1 MIRIIPASLDDVP
14 ELVLLLTLLFTL
26 EEDFTPNP
34 VRQRR
39 GLEMIIRNPEI
50 GAILV
55 MKDAGAVVGM
65 VNLLF
70 TISTAEGGRVATLE
84 DLVLEP
90 AYRGRG
96 LGSRLLR
103 HALAVSRRRGSTR
116 VTVLTDRSN
125 RRAIRLYQRFGFS
138 CSSMTPLRLP
148 LKARPRIQDS
158 IH

>member
-26 EEDFTPNP
+26 EKDFTPNP

-50 GAILV
+50 GTILV
-55 MKDAGAVVGM
+55 LKDSAAVVGM

-84 DLVLEP
+84 DFVLDP

-103 HALAVSRRRGSTR
+103 QALAVARRRGSAR

-125 RRAIRLYQRFGFS
+125 RRAMRLYQRFGFS
-138 CSSMTPLRLP
+138 RSSMTPLRLP
-148 LKARPRIQDS
+148 LKARPRIRDC